1 MSTRSNKRGPGGF
14 SATYD
19 ASEAA
24 AKALITRALRRAGT
38 YHLLHGQPGNIALI
52 VPAPDA
58 DIYVDVARSMLKRK
72 RLPFH
77 PDDFEVVRWTG
88 KAPKQGF
95 RSEEEVLK
103 ALLPKTDRIFGVAC
117 RAEDI
122 PFLFHNVADAIIE
135 IDSVDL
141 QILKGV
147 FGTVLGRVPTENEL
161 VPVVGAPLHL
171 LGAAIKHGRNT
182 GWALRRLRG
191 FVTAASASEPALEKP
206 EPGPTLSD
214 LHGYGEAAAWGHTL
228 AIDIADY
235 RAGKI
240 TWADVDR
247 GIVLIGPPGVGK
259 TIFAFALG
267 RTCDVP
273 VYAHSLAKWQAKGYL
288 NEVIKGMRAAFSEA
302 KENAPSILFLDELD
316 SFGDRD
322 QLSGHNESYC
332 REVVNALLE
341 CLDGSESREGVVVVG
356 ATNLIHKI
364 DAAIQRPGRL
374 DKQVAIPL
382 PDTAARAGI
391 LRHYLGDALPDTDLS
406 DIAERIEGATGAS
419 IEQLARNARRLART
433 ARRELLVQDVL
444 DSLPERIRLSEATY
458 RRASVHEA
466 GHALVGYLLR
476 TESGSV
482 PTEVR
487 LFREV
492 LPDGSGGRTGF
503 DHEPGADRTQAFYLA
518 QITTLLA
525 GLAAERVVY
534 GEHGGGGGGGDQSDL
549 HVASVLAASMESSL
563 GLGQSLTYRSSNR
576 PAEIMASVRADP
588 ELRRRVDARL
598 KVCLL
603 RARDLLGHHRQAL
616 DWIAGTLRESG
627 RATTHDI
634 EAALTRRADPADRS
648 HSPDLLNAGS
658 TIDVAEGA

>member
-1 MSTRSNKRGPGGF
+1 MSARRHMKDRAPR
-14 SATYD
+14 D
-19 ASEAA
+19 ASSIVARS
-24 AKALITRALRRAGT
+24 LITRGLRRAGAH
-38 YHLLHGQPGNIALI
+38 HLLLGQPGI
-52 VPAPDA
+52 VGLLVPEADA
-58 DIYVDVARSMLKRK
+58 EIFLGVATSMLKLRG
-72 RLPFH
+72 FAF
-77 PDDFEVVRWTG
+77 DGNFEVIRFDGVP
-88 KAPKQGF
+88 PKPGF
-95 RSEEEVLK
+95 RSQEEVFK
-103 ALLPKTDRIFGVAC
+103 GALPKTDRIFGIASS
-117 RAEDI
+117 EGEI
-122 PFLFHNVADAIIE
+122 PGQFRLVADAIVQVDPVDIRALRGAFAVVAGR
-135 IDSVDL
+135 IPSDS
-141 QILKGV
+141 
-147 FGTVLGRVPTENEL
+147 EL
-161 VPVVGAPLHL
+161 APAIGAPLHL
-171 LGAAIKHGRNT
+171 IGAAIKRGRNP
-182 GWALRRLRG
+182 GWALRRLRA
-191 FVTAASASEPALEKP
+191 FTAVASAPKPAPAKST
-206 EPGPTLSD
+206 PGPSISD
-214 LHGYGEAAAWGHTL
+214 LHGYGEAAAWGHAL
-228 AIDIADY
+228 AVDLAAY

-240 TWADVDR
+240 AWADVDR
-247 GIVLIGPPGVGK
+247 GIVLIGAPGVGK

-273 VYAHSLAKWQAKGYL
+273 VYAHSLARWQAKGYL
-288 NEVIKGMRAAFSEA
+288 NDVIRSMRAAFAEA
-302 KENAPSILFLDELD
+302 KENATSILFLDELD
-316 SFGDRD
+316 SFGDRE
-322 QLSGHNESYC
+322 QLSGHNEAYC

-341 CLDGSESREGVVVVG
+341 CLDGSESREGVIVVG

-374 DKQVAIPL
+374 DKQVVIPL
-382 PDTAARAGI
+382 PDAPARAGI
-391 LRHYLGDALPDTDLS
+391 LRHYLGDALPDTDLT

-444 DSLPERIRLSEATY
+444 GSLPERIRLSEATY

-476 TESGSV
+476 EQSGSV
-482 PTEVR
+482 PTEAR

-503 DHEPGADRTQAFYLA
+503 DHEPGADRTRAFYLA

-525 GLAAERVVY
+525 GLAAEQVVY

-598 KVCLL
+598 KACLL

-627 RATTHDI
+627 RATTDDI
-634 EAALTRRADPADRS
+634 ETALARQADPADRS
-648 HSPDLLNAGS
+648 HSPDLRKAASTMGS
-658 TIDVAEGA
+658 ADGR